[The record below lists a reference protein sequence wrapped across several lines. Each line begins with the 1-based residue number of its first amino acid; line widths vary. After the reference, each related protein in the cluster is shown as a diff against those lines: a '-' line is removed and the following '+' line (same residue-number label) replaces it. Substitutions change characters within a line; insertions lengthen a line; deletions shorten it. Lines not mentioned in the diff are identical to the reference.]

1 MATETSEETTGSS
14 GGVQSPPMEGEG
26 DLSEAISRTVRDIS
40 MAYEQ
45 MEMPI
50 RRYLALIL
58 FPSGIMG
65 AGIIVGSFLLTVP
78 VYVRMPL
85 MLLGLFL
92 PFIAVVYP
100 KIMQDRKRNQVRE
113 RFHLFITHITVL
125 STTNIDR
132 VEIFRTLANEDEY
145 QAIAQEMGH
154 IVALIDTWNQS
165 LEDACR
171 MRAQR
176 VSSPLLQDFFE
187 RLAYTV
193 GAGQAMSEFLV
204 NEQDSIIQHFSVRY
218 ESQLERLALVKELYM
233 SITMSTTFALVFAT
247 LVPFITGIDPALTLS
262 VIVVLYLFVQVMF
275 LYVLNNVAPQDP
287 VWFYGEE
294 QPLERNI
301 RVRIAFI
308 VAMVSS
314 LGLMAWSYGALQGF
328 LPGGGIPVPLF
339 LAIPFTPLLLPGV
352 IMRREENRV
361 KDRDDEF
368 PSFIRALGT
377 VEGVKQSSTSS
388 VLRTLREKDFGALT
402 ENVDDLY
409 KRLSMRI
416 DSNQAWRNFAAESGS
431 YLIQKFGDMYVTGR
445 RMGGAPRQ
453 LGNLID
459 QNLTEVLKLR
469 QKRSQE
475 VGTVVGTI
483 YGLTATTTFAFFVG
497 LEVVNILQEVTAQM
511 GTDQG
516 VAGMSGVLNAGVYNI
531 PQIQLMLFLAVLIN
545 TFLSSMMI
553 RVIDR
558 GHSINAFPHFVMQTW
573 MAAIIA
579 VVTKILVGSFISI

>member
-1 MATETSEETTGSS
+1 MATGTSDDAAVDP
-14 GGVQSPPMEGEG
+14 GGVQRPPMEEEP
-26 DLSEAISRTVRDIS
+26 DLSETLERTIRDV
-40 MAYEQ
+40 MRAYEQ

-50 RRYLALIL
+50 RRYIALIVL
-58 FPSGIMG
+58 PSSIFGI
-65 AGIIVGSFLLTVP
+65 GIIVLSFLIGLP
-78 VYVRMPL
+78 IYVQMPL

-92 PFIAVVYP
+92 PFVALIYP

-171 MRAQR
+171 MRAKR

-193 GAGQAMSEFLV
+193 GAGQEMSEFLV

-218 ESQLERLALVKELYM
+218 ESQLDRLSVVKDLYM

-247 LVPFITGIDPALTLS
+247 LVPFITGIDPTMTLS
-262 VIVVLYLFVQVMF
+262 VITVLYLFVQVMF
-275 LYVLNNVAPQDP
+275 LYAMNNVAPQDP

-294 QPLERNI
+294 QPLERNVKV
-301 RVRIAFI
+301 RVALVVAI
-308 VAMVSS
+308 VLS
-314 LGLMAWSYGALQGF
+314 LGLIGYSYGALEGW
-328 LPGGGIPVPLF
+328 LPGGDIPIPLF
-339 LAIPFTPLLLPGV
+339 LAIPFTPLLLPGF
-352 IMRREENRV
+352 IMRREEGQV
-361 KDRDDEF
+361 KDRDEEF
-368 PSFIRALGT
+368 PSFIRALGS

-388 VLRTLREKDFGALT
+388 VLRTLRKKDFGALT
-402 ENVDDLY
+402 QNVDDLY
-409 KRLSMRI
+409 KRLAMRI
-416 DSNQAWRNFAAESGS
+416 DSNKAWRYFAAESGS

-445 RMGGAPRQ
+445 RMGGSPRQ
-453 LGNLID
+453 LGQLID

-475 VGTVVGTI
+475 TGTIVGTV
-483 YGLTATTTFAFFVG
+483 YGLSATTTFAFFVG
-497 LEVVNILQEVTAQM
+497 LEVVNILQEVTAKMGTAQQM
-511 GTDQG
+511 GMG
-516 VAGMSGVLNAGVYNI
+516 GILNAGVYDI
-531 PQIQLMLFLAVLIN
+531 PQIRLMLFIAVLIN
-545 TFLSSMMI
+545 AFLSSMMI

-558 GHSINAFPHFVMQTW
+558 GHSVNALPHFVLQTW
-573 MAAIIA
+573 LAAVIA
-579 VVTKILVGSFISI
+579 VVTKVVVSSFISI

>member
-1 MATETSEETTGSS
+1 MATGTGDDAAAKS
-14 GGVQSPPMEGEG
+14 GGVQRPPMEGKA
-26 DLSEAISRTVRDIS
+26 DLSDAFERTVRDV
-40 MAYEQ
+40 MRAYER

-50 RRYLALIL
+50 RRYVALIL
-58 FPSGIMG
+58 LPSAVFGVGI
-65 AGIIVGSFLLTVP
+65 VVVSFLVAVP

-92 PFIAVVYP
+92 PFVALIYP
-100 KIMQDRKRNQVRE
+100 KIVQDRKRNQVRE
-113 RFHLFITHITVL
+113 RFHLFVTHITVL

-171 MRAQR
+171 MRAKR

-193 GAGQAMSEFLV
+193 GAGQEMSEFLL

-218 ESQLERLALVKELYM
+218 ESQLDRLSVVKDLYM

-262 VIVVLYLFVQVMF
+262 IITVLYLFVQVMF
-275 LYVLNNVAPQDP
+275 LYAMNNVAPQDP

-294 QPLERNI
+294 QPLERNVKV
-301 RVRIAFI
+301 RVALV
-308 VAMVSS
+308 VAVALS
-314 LGLMAWSYGALQGF
+314 LGLIAWSYGALEGW
-328 LPGGGIPVPLF
+328 LPGGNVPVPLF
-339 LAIPFTPLLLPGV
+339 LAIPFTPLLLPGF
-352 IMRREENRV
+352 IMRREEGQV
-361 KDRDDEF
+361 KDRDEEF
-368 PSFIRALGT
+368 PSFIRALGS
-377 VEGVKQSSTSS
+377 VESVKQSSTSS
-388 VLRTLREKDFGALT
+388 VLRTLRKKDFGALT

-409 KRLSMRI
+409 KRLAMRI
-416 DSNQAWRNFAAESGS
+416 DSNQAWRYFAAETGS

-445 RMGGAPRQ
+445 RMGGSPRQ
-453 LGNLID
+453 LGQLID

-475 VGTVVGTI
+475 TGTIVGTV

-497 LEVVNILQEVTAQM
+497 LEVVNILQEVTDQM
-511 GTDQG
+511 GAAQEM
-516 VAGMSGVLNAGVYNI
+516 GMGNILNAGVYDI
-531 PQIQLMLFLAVLIN
+531 PQIRLMLFLAVLIN
-545 TFLSSMMI
+545 AFLSSMMI

-558 GHSINAFPHFVMQTW
+558 GHSINAMPHFVLQTW
-573 MAAIIA
+573 LAAIIA
-579 VVTKILVGSFISI
+579 VVTKVVVSSFISI

>member
-1 MATETSEETTGSS
+1 MATGTGDDVSADS
-14 GGVQSPPMEGEG
+14 GGVQRPPMEQDP
-26 DLSEAISRTVRDIS
+26 DLSEAFERTVRDVIR
-40 MAYEQ
+40 AYEQ
-45 MEMPI
+45 MEMPM
-50 RRYLALIL
+50 RRYVALIL
-58 FPSGIMG
+58 LPSTVLGFGVIT
-65 AGIIVGSFLLTVP
+65 VSFLVTVP
-78 VYVRMPL
+78 VYVRMPV
-85 MLLGLFL
+85 MLIGLFL
-92 PFIAVVYP
+92 PFVALIYP
-100 KIMQDRKRNQVRE
+100 KIVQDRKRNQVRE
-113 RFHLFITHITVL
+113 RFHLFVTHITVL

-171 MRAQR
+171 MRAKR

-193 GAGQAMSEFLV
+193 GAGQDMSEFLI

-218 ESQLERLALVKELYM
+218 ESQLDRLSVVKDLYM

-262 VIVVLYLFVQVMF
+262 VITVLYLFVQVMF
-275 LYVLNNVAPQDP
+275 LYAMNNVAPQDP

-294 QPLERNI
+294 QPLARNVKI
-301 RVRIAFI
+301 RATLVVAI
-308 VAMVSS
+308 VAS
-314 LGLMAWSYGALQGF
+314 LALLGWSYGALSGW
-328 LPGGGIPVPLF
+328 LPGGDIPVPLF
-339 LAIPFTPLLLPGV
+339 LAIPFTPLLLPGF
-352 IMRREENRV
+352 IMRREEGNV
-361 KDRDDEF
+361 KDRDEEF
-368 PSFIRALGT
+368 PSFIRALGS

-388 VLRTLREKDFGALT
+388 VLRTLRKKDFGALT

-409 KRLSMRI
+409 KRLAMRI
-416 DSNQAWRNFAAESGS
+416 DSNLAWRYFAAESGS

-445 RMGGAPRQ
+445 RMGGEPAQ
-453 LGNLID
+453 LGQLID

-475 VGTVVGTI
+475 TGTIVGTV

-497 LEVVNILQEVTAQM
+497 LEVVNVLQEVTAKMGAAQQM
-511 GTDQG
+511 GMG
-516 VAGMSGVLNAGVYNI
+516 GLLNAGVYDI
-531 PQIQLMLFLAVLIN
+531 PQIRLMLFLAVLIN
-545 TFLSSMMI
+545 AFLSSMMI

-558 GHSINAFPHFVMQTW
+558 GHSINAFPHFVLQTW
-573 MAAIIA
+573 LAAVIA
-579 VVTKILVGSFISI
+579 VVTKVVVSGFISI